1 MKYKYQMHAHTSPC
15 SACAVMS
22 PAELVESLYS
32 GGYSGCVV
40 TNHFYK
46 GNSGIDRNLPYND
59 FIKKYEEDYL
69 ECKKAAEKYNLDIL
83 FGIEENLFDGLE
95 ILCYG
100 ITPQFLYDNPNLLS
114 DHTAETWYKALHDF
128 GAVCIQA
135 HPFRDR
141 EYITNPRTLPL
152 DCIDGIEVY
161 NHCNK
166 PEENLKAEKF
176 AENNPS
182 LISVSGA
189 DAHTVELVCR
199 AGIESDIRITDE
211 KILSDVLKSKQYRLI
226 K

>member
-1 MKYKYQMHAHTSPC
+1 MHAHTSPC
-15 SACAVMS
+15 SACAVIS
-22 PAELVESLYS
+22 PEELVEGLYS
-32 GGYSGCVV
+32 GGYSGCVI
-40 TNHFYK
+40 TNHFYN
-46 GNSGIDRNLPYND
+46 GNSGIDRKLPYND

-83 FGIEENLFDGLE
+83 FGIEERLLDCLE

-100 ITPQFLYDNPNLLS
+100 ITPQFLYDNPDLLS
-114 DHTAETWYKALHDF
+114 DYSAENWYKAIHEF

-161 NHCNK
+161 NYCNK

-176 AENNPS
+176 
-182 LISVSGA
+182 LK
-189 DAHTVELVCR
+189 
-199 AGIESDIRITDE
+199 IT
-211 KILSDVLKSKQYRLI
+211 QA
-226 K
+226 